1 MRTLLAGPQWQ
12 SLDSST
18 RPAYMDK
25 VRSEEGHSPVV
36 IQPVSAKDTCQ
47 VQSEEIR
54 LREGR
59 RAFAR
64 SHSKLLM
71 DQ

>member
-1 MRTLLAGPQWQ
+1 
-12 SLDSST
+12 
-18 RPAYMDK
+18 MDK

-36 IQPVSAKDTCQ
+36 IHAKDTCQ